1 MRYLMFV
8 KSDEETEAGALPT
21 EQELA
26 DMTAFNERL
35 VKAGVMIDG
44 NGLAPTSEGARVL
57 FDEHNTPIV
66 VDGPFT
72 KAKDLVAGYWLVE
85 VSSREEAVELACRAP
100 LGPGGQIEIRRVLT
114 DEDFGDSL
122 TPELKEAEARMRD
135 AEARRRE
142 ELSR

>member
-21 EQELA
+21 EQERA

-72 KAKDLVAGYWLVE
+72 
-85 VSSREEAVELACRAP
+85 
-100 LGPGGQIEIRRVLT
+100 
-114 DEDFGDSL
+114 
-122 TPELKEAEARMRD
+122 
-135 AEARRRE
+135 
-142 ELSR
+142 